1 MPSSR
6 KPSASAILFLLLHS
20 ASFASSQTTVSPN
33 YASESPSIYQEYNF
47 TYPTYATDQTILT
60 SYKDSIDVSWTSIAP
75 HHPPSLSIECWIRNA
90 TTSPI
95 CMYSLTT
102 FRLSEP
108 SLIGLPMADASRR
121 PDYGSSNLITFALAN
136 ESSYLLELATFQE
149 YSPCQLI
156 LQDFDIFNASNG
168 SSFPK
173 NNNNPVFSN
182 IFAISVQNHSA
193 GVTWSAK
200 SPAPEQ
206 TGTDGIGGGTSKSVA
221 GNIRAGVSMAY
232 AGLVGAMVVTLMLW
246 AKVLVAKGG
255 ERHLRK
261 SRYLPRTTWETEQG
275 VRMPCDKVHS

>member
-95 CMYSLTT
+95 Y
-102 FRLSEP
+102 
-108 SLIGLPMADASRR
+108 ASRR

-232 AGLVGAMVVTLMLW
+232 AGLVGAMVVTLML
-246 AKVLVAKGG
+246 
-255 ERHLRK
+255 
-261 SRYLPRTTWETEQG
+261 
-275 VRMPCDKVHS
+275 